1 MTMPFERTRAVL
13 QTREF
18 LRWVLSAE
26 ATSEM
31 LMQAKREARALLRH
45 YPSTSDM
52 EIAHHACPMWFGAAR
67 ERSGPTSA
75 DDAYRPIGEADFTGH
90 EFEVGPTRSVGPSP
104 AIQKTVVTDG
114 TLNVP
119 KAAHPEPKSGSS
131 E

>member
-67 ERSGPTSA
+67 ERSGVTSA
-75 DDAYRPIGEADFTGH
+75 DVVERPIADGD
-90 EFEVGPTRSVGPSP
+90 SVEQKALAGSTQAVWPLP
-104 AIQKTVVTDG
+104 AMQNTVATDDMPNAPAVAAMPG
-114 TLNVP
+114 TAL
-119 KAAHPEPKSGSS
+119 
-131 E
+131 